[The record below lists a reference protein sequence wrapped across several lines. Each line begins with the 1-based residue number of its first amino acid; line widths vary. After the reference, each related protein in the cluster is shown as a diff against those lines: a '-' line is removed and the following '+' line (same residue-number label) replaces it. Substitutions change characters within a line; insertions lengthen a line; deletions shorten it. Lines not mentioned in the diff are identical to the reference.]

1 MILWVE
7 LFVKGICQESKELWL
22 KALWAKTMNEEL
34 MIAYDLKHQI
44 ECLPQEYKSS
54 SVIDNVTTEHTM
66 LERIAMIIHVLESYG
81 KDVS

>member
-1 MILWVE
+1 
-7 LFVKGICQESKELWL
+7 
-22 KALWAKTMNEEL
+22 MNEEL

-66 LERIAMIIHVLESYG
+66 LERVSIIIHVLESHG
-81 KDVS
+81 KDVN

>member
-1 MILWVE
+1 
-7 LFVKGICQESKELWL
+7 
-22 KALWAKTMNEEL
+22 MNEEL

-44 ECLPQEYKSS
+44 ECLPQQYKSS

-66 LERIAMIIHVLESYG
+66 LERIAMIIHVLESHG

>member
-1 MILWVE
+1 
-7 LFVKGICQESKELWL
+7 
-22 KALWAKTMNEEL
+22 MNEEL

-66 LERIAMIIHVLESYG
+66 LERIAMMSVNLEG
-81 KDVS
+81 K